1 VGSLS
6 LSPPGQAAPLLP
18 GGVASHVGT
27 SSSGGPACHPT
38 SWSQGSFAI
47 SASSLQDGFL
57 LCPRQ
62 EYLFYC
68 EGYFHLHNR
77 LLDAT
82 SPKQFLLPIIT
93 KLLAAL
99 NAGAPAVLRDLSG
112 SFLLLVYDS
121 RHNTLWVVP
130 DRLASR
136 PLFYY
141 SRAGI
146 FRFANNLPALLRHPA
161 LDRSLDLCALVEF
174 LRFSMILG
182 DRTLYQQVKTV
193 PPATILKIGPGGL
206 HFQPYWSLDY
216 DESCD
221 RSHQDYIYSLG
232 DVFKRATGQ
241 LVSHPDNSALM
252 LSGGLDS
259 RMIAASL
266 CSSGVPLRAI
276 SFGGFENDDVKL
288 ARRVAR
294 HCGFPFIFLKR
305 SPAYYP
311 EILPGAVDLSHGLYA
326 FHHAHLLGLHR
337 QIRAL
342 GIDTLIHGWGL
353 DLLFSGSYQPKRLV
367 RHLPGRSFY
376 LLWPRPFENQ
386 AAVIQS
392 LYSALALGDDPL
404 FSQLPT
410 HLLSEIWRQWPQLA
424 IARWVEQSAAHAGD
438 FHNQFDWVI
447 LRNFSRFRSFLYPLS
462 VRSGFK
468 ERCPLYDNRVL
479 DQYLCLPPPLRFCS
493 RAYGMALETLSQPLA
508 RIPYSRTGSSVR
520 APEFV
525 QFISYFLKPAIQTIR
540 LRFRRIARQHMAYPA
555 EAFDSYP
562 HMDVLF
568 RRSALGRIAQERFAS
583 SVLGHLGLINSNVL
597 REMLARHLR
606 GDANYGDRLGTLLTL
621 ETWLSDWS

>member
-1 VGSLS
+1 
-6 LSPPGQAAPLLP
+6 LLRAEL
-18 GGVASHVGT
+18 ASGLGI
-27 SSSGGPACHPT
+27 SSSGDPACHPT
-38 SWSQGSFAI
+38 SWSQGPFAL
-47 SASSLQDGFL
+47 SASSLEDGFL
-57 LCPRQ
+57 LCPHQ

-68 EGYFHLHNR
+68 EGYFRFQDR

-82 SPKQFLLPIIT
+82 SPRQFLLPIVT
-93 KLLAAL
+93 NLLAVL
-99 NAGAPAVLRDLSG
+99 NAGAPSILRDLGG
-112 SFLLLVYDS
+112 SFLFLVYDS
-121 RHNTLWVVP
+121 RHNTLWLVT

-136 PLFYY
+136 PLFYC
-141 SRAGI
+141 SQAGI
-146 FRFANNLPALLRHPA
+146 FLFANRLPALLRHPG

-182 DRTLYQQVKTV
+182 DRTLYQHIKTV
-193 PPATILKIGPGGL
+193 PPATILKIGPHGL
-206 HFQPYWSLDY
+206 RFQPYWCLDY

-221 RSHQDYIYSLG
+221 RSDQDYIYSLG
-232 DVFKRATGQ
+232 DVFKRAARQ

-266 CSSGVPLRAI
+266 CSSGVPVRTI
-276 SFGGFENDDVKL
+276 SFGGFENEDVKL

-305 SPAYYP
+305 PPGYYP
-311 EILPGAVDLSHGLYA
+311 EILPGAVDLSDGLYA

-353 DLLFSGSYQPKRLV
+353 DVLFSGSYQPKRLV

-376 LLWPRPFENQ
+376 LLWPRHFENQ
-386 AAVIQS
+386 ADVIQT
-392 LYSALALGDDPL
+392 LYLALALGDDPL
-404 FSQLPT
+404 SSQLPT
-410 HLLSEIWRQWPQLA
+410 DLLSEIWNQWPQLT
-424 IARWVEQSAAHAGD
+424 IARWVERSTGHAGD

-493 RAYGMALETLSQPLA
+493 RAYGLALEILSKPLA
-508 RIPYSRTGSSVR
+508 SIPYSRTGSSVR

-525 QFISYFLKPAIQTIR
+525 QSISYFLKPAIQTSR

-606 GDANYGDRLGTLLTL
+606 GDANYGDRLATLLTL